1 MKLCGKWL
9 IGLLCVC
16 ALALSCSCKRSTL
29 VPVKPYHEQ
38 PQPQTQPQTP
48 TPSVEQPPTEEEPQE
63 QEDNEEAEE
72 PEQDLPQP
80 QESVTV
86 RFVFHDGSS
95 ITKSFEKGETV
106 DESDVP
112 AFEEQTG
119 YTYVWNFDGAPLA
132 QNVDYTQTRYK
143 DISTAQEFLSIE
155 PTQTYI
161 LKADITLLHSQSI
174 PTFEGVIEGNGKRIV
189 IETQNQ
195 TLFDTFCGTLQNIT
209 VQAKFVG
216 KQAPSG
222 SYTAQGCA
230 LFNEITG
237 NARFVNCRFFVEY
250 TVGATEQSPSA
261 GLAQSLTNA
270 YFEDCIL
277 QTQTNLNAH
286 IYAVCVTKSL
296 SLTFAGLAVQ
306 GDCQKEYKF
315 CE

>member
-48 TPSVEQPPTEEEPQE
+48 TPSVEQPPTEEEPKE
-63 QEDNEEAEE
+63 QEDNEEPQE

-95 ITKSFEKGETV
+95 ITKPFEKGETV

-132 QNVDYTQTRYK
+132 QNVDYTQTR
-143 DISTAQEFLSIE
+143 
-155 PTQTYI
+155 
-161 LKADITLLHSQSI
+161 
-174 PTFEGVIEGNGKRIV
+174 
-189 IETQNQ
+189 
-195 TLFDTFCGTLQNIT
+195 
-209 VQAKFVG
+209 
-216 KQAPSG
+216 
-222 SYTAQGCA
+222 
-230 LFNEITG
+230 
-237 NARFVNCRFFVEY
+237 
-250 TVGATEQSPSA
+250 
-261 GLAQSLTNA
+261 
-270 YFEDCIL
+270 
-277 QTQTNLNAH
+277 
-286 IYAVCVTKSL
+286 
-296 SLTFAGLAVQ
+296 
-306 GDCQKEYKF
+306 
-315 CE
+315 